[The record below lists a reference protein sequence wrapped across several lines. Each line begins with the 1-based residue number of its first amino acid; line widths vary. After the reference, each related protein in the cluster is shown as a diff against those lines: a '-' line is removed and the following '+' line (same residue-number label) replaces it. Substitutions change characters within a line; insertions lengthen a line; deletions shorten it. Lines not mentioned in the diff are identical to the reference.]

1 MARCRFYDTYDN
13 DENYRDIV
21 MRIREE
27 SENDVRR
34 KFETGCIP
42 SQLSGLWMSRYDGYN
57 PKQQIDVNATIS
69 EVDKKLLDQV
79 SKRLGDSK

>member
-1 MARCRFYDTYDN
+1 MIDFLTFPVTN
-13 DENYRDIV
+13 LL
-21 MRIREE
+21 
-27 SENDVRR
+27 SLPENDVRR

-69 EVDKKLLDQV
+69 EGDKKLLDQV
-79 SKRLGDSK
+79 SKRLGESK